1 MKTFD
6 FRKVP
11 VLTSFEGEPQEVDL
25 SKQVGNLIN
34 NRTSDFAVSDFAR
47 YIYFKGEVEIT
58 PEFAKQCLA
67 IINQSDLIVP
77 VKRALIQ
84 AFTIEK

>member
-34 NRTSDFAVSDFAR
+34 NRTSHFAVADFAR
-47 YIYFKGEVEIT
+47 DIYFKGEV
-58 PEFAKQCLA
+58 
-67 IINQSDLIVP
+67 
-77 VKRALIQ
+77 
-84 AFTIEK
+84 

>member
-1 MKTFD
+1 MSLSLLQLNF
-6 FRKVP
+6 VA
-11 VLTSFEGEPQEVDL
+11 SFEQKPLNPADDISQKYDKVL
-25 SKQVGNLIN
+25 

-47 YIYFKGEVEIT
+47 DIYFKGEVEIT